1 MLMGIPPILS
11 PELMKVL
18 MEMGHGDEL
27 VLGDANFPSTSMGR
41 RIVRADGHSIVP
53 LLDAIM
59 QFFPLDEFVQKPV
72 LCMAVPAG
80 TKSEPPIWDEYRK
93 VLAAHVGT
101 SAELAFLGR
110 FEFYDRA
117 REAFAV
123 VATGERALYGNLLL
137 KKGVVA

>member
-1 MLMGIPPILS
+1 MLIGIPPIIS

-41 RIVRADGHSIVP
+41 RVVRADGHSIVP

-59 QFFPLDEFVQKPV
+59 QFFPLDESVQKPL

-80 TKSEPPIWDEYRK
+80 TKNQPPIWDEYRR
-93 VLAAHVGT
+93 VIAAHVG
-101 SAELAFLGR
+101 SAAELVFLER

-117 REAFAV
+117 QQAYAI
-123 VATGERALYGNLLL
+123 VATGERALFGNLLL